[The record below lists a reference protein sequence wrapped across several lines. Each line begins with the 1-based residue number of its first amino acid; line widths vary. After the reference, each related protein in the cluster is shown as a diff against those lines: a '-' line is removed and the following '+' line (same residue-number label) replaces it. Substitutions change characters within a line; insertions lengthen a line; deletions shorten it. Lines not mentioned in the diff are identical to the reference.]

1 MYLVVQYF
9 GGRGPRVEE
18 HKHPF
23 KKHFIDN
30 CKFFVFIGC
39 LCSSALDPRPP
50 SRRPSVP
57 NILQGQIHEKSIYI
71 TYSRLYLF
79 RIKTLTYSRYSK
91 NYLERSSYGVQNKWK
106 VVFFINNKRNGKNF
120 MMKYI
125 Q

>member
-1 MYLVVQYF
+1 MQYF